1 MQAASGLR
9 GRAFRRRLFGYGRAE
24 VDTSMAQAA
33 EAHTAALV
41 EVERLK
47 AAEPLT
53 RVGGDVAALLTTFAE
68 TVAARRED
76 AVAELDRARQE
87 AEAYADEKRAE
98 ADRLVGDAR
107 EQARLV
113 ADELLS
119 QARQAVAVTA
129 EQWVG
134 VSRSLDTAAGGIKIA
149 VEALRELADLPASH
163 VVDLTE
169 SGGLVTKPDPEP
181 SAIPDPSAR
190 I

>member
-1 MQAASGLR
+1 MASAA
-9 GRAFRRRLFGYGRAE
+9 A
-24 VDTSMAQAA
+24 
-33 EAHTAALV
+33 AHTATLV

-68 TVAARRED
+68 AVAARRED
-76 AVAELDRARQE
+76 AVADLDRARQE
-87 AEAYADEKRAE
+87 AETYAEEKRAE
-98 ADRLVGDAR
+98 ADRLVGEAR
-107 EQARLV
+107 ERAGAV

-134 VSRSLDTAAGGIKIA
+134 VSRALDAAAGGIKIA
-149 VEALRELADLPASH
+149 VEALRELADLPGSQI
-163 VVDLTE
+163 VDLTE
-169 SGGLVTKPDPEP
+169 SGGLVTKQDPDP
-181 SAIPDPSAR
+181 SDISDPSAR

>member
-1 MQAASGLR
+1 MEAASGSL

-24 VDTSMAQAA
+24 VDTYMARAA
-33 EAHTAALV
+33 EAHTGVLV

-76 AVAELDRARQE
+76 AVADLDRARQE
-87 AEAYADEKRAE
+87 AEAYAEEKRAE
-98 ADRLVGDAR
+98 ADRLVGEAR
-107 EQARLV
+107 EEAGSL

-119 QARQAVAVTA
+119 QARHAVAVTA
-129 EQWVG
+129 EQWVT
-134 VSRSLDTAAGGIKIA
+134 VSRALETAAGGIKIA
-149 VEALRELADLPASH
+149 VEALRELAELPASH

-169 SGGLVTKPDPEP
+169 SGGLLTNPEP